1 MQTSVRWPVLVAT
14 MVLWAAPAGAQVRF
28 QLVKQLDMAALAAAP
43 PVSVAAY
50 GTHLYAGSLGTGG
63 RLYHIV
69 DPLGSPGPAVTFGGL
84 NDSASNGGIA
94 GPGTTTN
101 GYVSLYTDGVTLVAA
116 TNNGGS
122 TPDIAQTYLFGTETL
137 NWGGNS
143 GPDSLNTQT
152 YRVDGAAVDPISGNV
167 MTTGWAGDAQ
177 NFYSSTV
184 AAPVFVPD
192 TNILYYDPGVKTG
205 WRDISYDHST
215 GDIYLRAANGIASG
229 KRVADGRFVTLNGTT
244 PGIQTIVSLV
254 NPLASAIN
262 VEYLPSGFAGQP
274 LVIMNDREN
283 KGTSFADIVKT
294 FSTTPPTSAPT
305 RQSPG
310 GVATTTPVAVSFVYG
325 DGVTP
330 FTTTDATSGIYD
342 FSYNPTDSKL
352 YVSDFSTSQIH
363 VFGLAPQIIVI
374 DVASDTQTQG
384 QAGYPTLSGSIPVV
398 KTGAGTLVL
407 DQANTLTG
415 STTVMGGRLQLA
427 NGSALGSSWIVP
439 LAGGTLT
446 LAPGLQTT
454 VGGLGANAGGLTDL
468 GNGFMTVAAGLSRL
482 DMLTALATGRGD
494 GSWNGTSG
502 ISSSNA
508 QADLVVGL
516 PRTVGWLDNGDG
528 SVSVAYAAPGDTNLD
543 WTVDI
548 LDAANILAGGKFD
561 SGTPASWNEGDFDY
575 DGVVD
580 IIDVADFLS
589 TGLFNAGPYNP
600 PSPGGDIAA
609 VPEPAAATMIAAGV
623 VLAAILRRSRMRCT
637 LWRAWA

>member
-1 MQTSVRWPVLVAT
+1 MTTRNANRLR
-14 MVLWAAPAGAQVRF
+14 L
-28 QLVKQLDMAALAAAP
+28 LAAALIVAVWAAQPLPAQVTFDWAIVGNPGNAPDTLVMNKGSAADYTTGYGSVGYTYQISKYDVTNSQYTQFLNAADPSGSNTTKIYDARMSAANLGLAYTGGINFNAAATSGSKYSVKTGQESFPATWIRWDSGGRMVNWLANGQGSGSTESGVYDMSVLTSGFATP
-43 PVSVAAY
+43 PTRAPGATIFLPSENEYYKAAY
-50 GTHLYAGSLGTGG
+50 YDPTKSGIGGYWQYGVMSDTAPVGVAPSGGSK
-63 RLYHIV
+63 
-69 DPLGSPGPAVTFGGL
+69 
-84 NDSASNGGIA
+84 SANIGNGNSG
-94 GPGTTTN
+94 
-101 GYVSLYTDGVTLVAA
+101 
-116 TNNGGS
+116 GGS
-122 TPDIAQTYLFGTETL
+122 TADTMATTGAAFSTSVNYLTNVGAYATATSYYGLYDTEGLLYNWTEATRTSFGNQL
-137 NWGGNS
+137 PIYRGGS
-143 GPDSLNTQT
+143 WRYGDQS
-152 YRVDGAAVDPISGNV
+152 DGAAYRNIYSG
-167 MTTGWAGDAQ
+167 AA
-177 NFYSSTV
+177 V
-184 AAPVFVPD
+184 A
-192 TNILYYDPGVKTG
+192 
-205 WRDISYDHST
+205 SYAWY
-215 GDIYLRAANGIASG
+215 GLRIAS
-229 KRVADGRFVTLNGTT
+229 
-244 PGIQTIVSLV
+244 
-254 NPLASAIN
+254 
-262 VEYLPSGFAGQP
+262 LPSA
-274 LVIMNDREN
+274 
-283 KGTSFADIVKT
+283 
-294 FSTTPPTSAPT
+294 PP
-305 RQSPG
+305 
-310 GVATTTPVAVSFVYG
+310 ATIT
-325 DGVTP
+325 
-330 FTTTDATSGIYD
+330 
-342 FSYNPTDSKL
+342 
-352 YVSDFSTSQIH
+352 
-363 VFGLAPQIIVI
+363 I
-374 DVASDTQTQG
+374 DVASGTQTQT
-384 QAGYPTLSGSIPVV
+384 QAGYATLSGTLPVL

-508 QADLVVGL
+508 QADLVMGL